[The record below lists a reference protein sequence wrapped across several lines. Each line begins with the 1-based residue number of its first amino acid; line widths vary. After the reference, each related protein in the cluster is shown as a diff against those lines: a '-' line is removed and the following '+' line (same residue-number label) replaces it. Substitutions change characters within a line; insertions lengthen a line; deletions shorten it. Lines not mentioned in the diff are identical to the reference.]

1 MELGIIMGYLICEK
15 CKGFYALKEGE
26 SAKDFES
33 CECGGKL
40 TYAESLDDINKNY
53 ESLKKSEICPSCEK
67 ENLPESKYCEDCGH
81 PLYND
86 YNKPISSDLE
96 ETNKS
101 MLKNFSNRNIRIIG
115 LVVGVLIVLI
125 PNLLINNSGNLLLVV
140 SGGIPLLVGGFVAAF
155 IAIGKVKDGVLNGA
169 IVGLISCLIFL
180 FIEGLIFLIYKINLV
195 GFSDNAAYNAGY
207 FLPGIIL
214 VVLICALG
222 GFLGIVSNVV
232 LTKKDKTNLT
242 KSLVFGFLVSFI
254 PPLLL
259 LPIIRYLPLNL
270 PNILIVVFIV
280 LFILLGSFVAASVG
294 GRKYVDGTFYGYFT
308 GGISL
313 IILYITYFL
322 VLGSL
327 KGLIDIL
334 GGISGVVVFAFV
346 IGGLIG
352 ILGGLI
358 GIFFKQRFKLKKD

>member
-1 MELGIIMGYLICEK
+1 MGYLICEK

-53 ESLKKSEICPSCEK
+53 GSIKKSEICPSCGK
-67 ENLPESKYCEDCGH
+67 ENLTESKYCEDCGH
-81 PLYND
+81 PLYKD

-96 ETNKS
+96 DNNNSKP
-101 MLKNFSNRNIRIIG
+101 KNFSNRNMRIIG

-125 PNLLINNSGNLLLVV
+125 PNLLINNSGNGFLLVV
-140 SGGIPLLVGGFVAAF
+140 SGGIPLLIGGFVAAY

-195 GFSDNAAYNAGY
+195 GFTDNAAYNAGY

-222 GFLGIVSNVV
+222 GFLGIVSNLVI
-232 LTKKDKTNLT
+232 TKKDKTNVN
-242 KSLVFGFLVSFI
+242 KSFVFGFLVSLV
-254 PPLLL
+254 PPILLL
-259 LPIIRYLPLNL
+259 LIIRYIILNL
-270 PNILIVVFIV
+270 SNILIVVFIV
-280 LFILLGSFVAASVG
+280 LFILFGSFIAAYVG
-294 GRKYVDGTFYGYFT
+294 GRKYIDGTFYGFFL

-313 IILYITYFL
+313 IILYIISFL
-322 VLGSL
+322 VLRSL
-327 KGLIDIL
+327 NGLIDIL
-334 GGISGVVVFAFV
+334 GGISGVVLFAFI
-346 IGGLIG
+346 IGGIIG

-358 GIFFKQRFKLKKD
+358 GIFFKQRFILKRD